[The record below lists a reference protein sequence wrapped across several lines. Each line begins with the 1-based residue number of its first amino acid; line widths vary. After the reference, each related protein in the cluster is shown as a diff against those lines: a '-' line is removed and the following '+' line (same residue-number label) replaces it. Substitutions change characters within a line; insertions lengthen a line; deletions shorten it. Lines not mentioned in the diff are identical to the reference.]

1 MKVNEQTQPEKG
13 SVLLKALLNA
23 SDEIG
28 LNSSELSDA
37 LGVEHST
44 FSEMKTKGS
53 IDLDS
58 KEGERAL
65 YIIDIA
71 RKLSILTSGDKDW
84 MRAFMH
90 SDNKGTGGIP
100 AKQIATLDGIV
111 KIVRY
116 LDGMGGKR

>member
-1 MKVNEQTQPEKG
+1 MSITEQTQPEKG
-13 SVLLKALLNA
+13 LVLLKALLHA

-37 LGVEHST
+37 LGVNRSS
-44 FSEMKTKGS
+44 FSEMKTKGI

-65 YIIDIA
+65 YIIDMA
-71 RKLSILTSGDKDW
+71 RKLSILTSDDKDW

-90 SDNKGTGGIP
+90 SNSRGTGGIP
-100 AKQIATLDGIV
+100 AKQIATTGGLV

-116 LDGMGGKR
+116 LDGMRVLA